1 MLTVYSMLTVLC
13 NRVSKQKPLCV
24 LELMKTKG
32 KNTPPTP
39 YPYKQQPQK
48 DNEIKKN

>member
-13 NRVSKQKPLCV
+13 NRVSKQKSLVCAWTN
-24 LELMKTKG
+24 ENQGEKH
-32 KNTPPTP
+32 PPTP
-39 YPYKQQPQK
+39 SPYKQQPQK